1 MTLCWHNMPE
11 YAYWTSA
18 EISIGAIRNIAF
30 TNSMLLYPSMWARMR
45 DFMAAPDAL
54 KTYLRDH
61 CSDEVIDTSKPTWGS
76 LWEDAWSLYHKP
88 GKINACVNT
97 TYVAEYNR

>member
-18 EISIGAIRNIAF
+18 ELGVLKNVAF
-30 TNSMLLYPSMWARMR
+30 TNSMLLFPSMWARMR
-45 DFMAAPDAL
+45 DFMAAPDAM
-54 KTYLRDH
+54 KAYLREH
-61 CSDEVIDTSKPTWGS
+61 CSDEVIDTRQSYWSGIWWDS
-76 LWEDAWSLYHKP
+76 WSLKHKP